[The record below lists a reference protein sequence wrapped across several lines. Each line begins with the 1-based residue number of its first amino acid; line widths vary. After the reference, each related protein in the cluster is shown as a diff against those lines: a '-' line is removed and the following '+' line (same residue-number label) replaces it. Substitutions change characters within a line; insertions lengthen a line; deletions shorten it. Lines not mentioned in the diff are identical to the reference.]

1 MSNTHGIPDM
11 AKEVQALCGDLLPPV
26 ILSTTWP
33 TVPAASLTLAA
44 FATKGY
50 VRDGTDLIYV
60 EQAAAAVTLSGGDG
74 AYWLALHRNTT
85 TAVSSWTR
93 QAGTHYL
100 WRSNPTQPAQPS
112 GGLILAHVTV
122 AGGVITAVS
131 TLATPQLPLSRQTAD
146 AVAITGGHV
155 TSLTTVSSQRFDVLN
170 LAGNDVYGYV
180 GNIADGGGT
189 NRYNLYL
196 QGTAPNY
203 MQGALTIIGP
213 TGLATLGVQ
222 VAPQSNVGI
231 NLVFTQPTQYGIAIR
246 NSGADT
252 GTAAILFSNVAGSV
266 IGSIT
271 TTAGATAYNTSSDVR
286 LKHAIAQLAGA
297 LAVIAALKP
306 VKFRWNADDSSGI
319 GFLAHELQQVIPEAV
334 TGEPDALD
342 AQGNI
347 APQQVDHSKIIPHL
361 VSAMQE
367 LAQQVQTLAARVTA
381 LEQALGV

>member
-44 FATKGY
+44 FATTGY

-146 AVAITGGHV
+146 AVAITGGTAVLADLDVDGTTLRVDAGNHRVGIGTDTPSYPLDV
-155 TSLTTVSSQRFDVLN
+155 TGSARVAGSMGINNAPGTDACTLFYDRTTQSGLVIRPGADSGSPAALALLN
-170 LAGNDVYGYV
+170 LA
-180 GNIADGGGT
+180 
-189 NRYNLYL
+189 
-196 QGTAPNY
+196 
-203 MQGALTIIGP
+203 
-213 TGLATLGVQ
+213 
-222 VAPQSNVGI
+222 S
-231 NLVFTQPTQYGIAIR
+231 
-246 NSGADT
+246 
-252 GTAAILFSNVAGSV
+252 SV
-266 IGSIT
+266 VGSIT
-271 TTAGATAYNTSSDVR
+271 TTAVATAYNTSSDAR
-286 LKHAIAQLAGA
+286 LKHAIAALAGA
-297 LAVIAALKP
+297 LDVVRALRP
-306 VKFRWNADDSSGI
+306 VQFRWNVDDSPGV
-319 GFLAHELQQVIPEAV
+319 GFLAHELQAVVPEAV
-334 TGEPDALD
+334 TGVPDAVD
-342 AQGNI
+342 AQGQVL
-347 APQQVDHSKIIPHL
+347 PQGVDHSKL
-361 VSAMQE
+361 VPWLTAALQE
-367 LAQQVQTLAARVTA
+367 TRAQLDAVVARVTA